1 MSSTSLSTE
10 IEAVVT
16 KPRPSSFILFSLFLN
31 SKCGSSQFPITDNLM
46 LPTIKRITFKE
57 AASTGLVL
65 FVGIRQQFIY
75 FLSSGLYTYV
85 RQHFPQYCLSKWLA
99 MKTPAP
105 HSSLGHSLLNLVI
118 LPFSSTCRTINK
130 KKNISKK
137 GMNNTSKI
145 FHAFTIC
152 SGLAD

>member
-1 MSSTSLSTE
+1 MSSTSLSTK

-16 KPRPSSFILFSLFLN
+16 KARPLSFILFSLLLN
-31 SKCGSSQFPITDNLM
+31 SKRGSSQFPITDNLM
-46 LPTIKRITFKE
+46 LPTIKRITFKV

-130 KKNISKK
+130 KNIS
-137 GMNNTSKI
+137 ME
-145 FHAFTIC
+145 
-152 SGLAD
+152 